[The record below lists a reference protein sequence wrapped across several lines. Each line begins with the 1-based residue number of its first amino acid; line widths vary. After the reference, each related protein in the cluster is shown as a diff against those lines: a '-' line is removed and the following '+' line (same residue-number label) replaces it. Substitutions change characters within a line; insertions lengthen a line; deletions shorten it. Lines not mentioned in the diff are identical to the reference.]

1 MPAGSSPAGGR
12 AAPVEPPELP
22 HTWRPFG
29 VRVAIWVLGGLLVV
43 LLAAVWIGLGD
54 DVRSQFT
61 IFQRA
66 TLVLMGLLLFLTYN
80 SLVRSKVIAT
90 AEGLTVV
97 NGYRRRSFEWSQ
109 VIAVHLRRGA
119 PWGSLDLS
127 DGTSIS
133 LIGVQGSDGDRAR
146 RAVREIRAT
155 IAARTPTA

>member
-1 MPAGSSPAGGR
+1 MPAGSSPAGDR
-12 AAPVEPPELP
+12 TVPVEPPELP

-66 TLVLMGLLLFLTYN
+66 TLVLMGVLLFLTYN

>member
-1 MPAGSSPAGGR
+1 MPAGSSRDGGR
-12 AAPVEPPELP
+12 AARVEPPELP

-43 LLAAVWIGLGD
+43 LLVAVWIGLGD

-61 IFQRA
+61 LFQRA
-66 TLVLMGLLLFLTYN
+66 TLVLMGVLLFLTYN

-97 NGYRRRSFEWSQ
+97 NGYRRRTFEWSQ

-155 IAARTPTA
+155 IAARTPSV